1 MSNEIRMPALSPTMT
16 EGVLSR
22 WLVKKG
28 DAIRSGD
35 VIAEIETDKATME
48 VEAVEDGVVTQLMID
63 EGTTSVL
70 VGTVIATFQTD
81 NDDERIPSVEGE
93 SDTES
98 INSKSKTI

>member
-22 WLVKKG
+22 WLIKKG
-28 DAIRSGD
+28 DEIRSGD

-48 VEAVEDGVVTQLMID
+48 VEAVEDGVVTQLMVD

-81 NDDERIPSVEGE
+81 NEECIPSVEGE
-93 SDTES
+93 VRYRKHKQQIE
-98 INSKSKTI
+98 